1 MLFTAAILGI
11 FVYGMIAAM
20 LGTILPDLSKKYSL
34 SPKQNGNIALIQAI
48 GLMIGSF
55 FSGPLMDLYG
65 KQVGMLLGLG
75 LVALA
80 LLSLRSVRGY
90 APVATAMLVLGLGGG
105 VLVTGANGMNSEI
118 ANVLKTNTSSISNLL
133 NLFFG
138 LGGLITPL
146 VAANLFKSDSK
157 KLTLFAA
164 VLAVVALV
172 VNAIAPYY
180 LIPKALGK
188 ISFNFKMA
196 TSLLTDPHLM
206 LPALLLFLYVAC
218 EVGVWNW
225 LARHLIA
232 QGVSEKRAM
241 TILSLGFALGLIV
254 GRVMTWWVLQHVD
267 PETVNPKSIL
277 LGAAVAMAL
286 TTYLMLQSKSPTV
299 AWIAIFV
306 GGLAMAP
313 VFPTAL
319 GYVSDA
325 FKPAHLETTA
335 LGIAITAG
343 WAGIVASS
351 PIIGGIAG
359 NDPTRLK
366 KALLLL
372 PAASVIMAVVA
383 FMLPVL
389 PKIAK

>member
-48 GLMIGSF
+48 GLMVGSF
-55 FSGPLMDLYG
+55 SAGPLMDLWG

-75 LVALA
+75 LVALSFLA
-80 LLSLRSVRGY
+80 LRSVAGY
-90 APVATAMLVLGLGGG
+90 TAVVSSMLVLGLGGG
-105 VLVTGANGMNSEI
+105 VLVTGANSLSSEI
-118 ANVLKTNTSSISNLL
+118 AKGLQMNTSPIANLL

-138 LGGLITPL
+138 LGGLVTPL

-164 VLAVVALV
+164 VLAIVALLSSV
-172 VNAIAPYY
+172 IAPY
-180 LIPKALGK
+180 PAATGK
-188 ISFNFKMA
+188 VAFNFAMA
-196 TSLLTDPHLM
+196 TSLVTDLHLI
-206 LPALLLFLYVAC
+206 LPALFLFLYVAC

-232 QGVSEKRAM
+232 QGVPEKRAM

-254 GRVMTWWVLQHVD
+254 GRVVISGVLQTVD
-267 PETVNPKSIL
+267 SKTVLI
-277 LGAAVAMAL
+277 GVAMAMAV
-286 TTYLMLQSKSPTV
+286 TTYLMLQSKNPTV

-306 GGLAMAP
+306 GGVAMAP
-313 VFPTAL
+313 VYPTTL

-325 FKPAHLETTA
+325 FKAAGTEATA

-359 NDPTRLK
+359 DDPKRLK

-372 PAASVIMAVVA
+372 PAASIIMVVVA
-383 FMLPVL
+383 FAFPAM
-389 PKIAK
+389 AK